1 LIRGYEIL
9 DVQLLLDA
17 EEELLAI
24 FDLLYGAFQVESP
37 EIEVRVPSVPVR
49 VAEDGDRAHIESPW
63 GEASCAKED
72 AIVLLMFLMQNHLLR
87 SVRNFFAVHAA
98 CLEVS
103 GKGVILTGTS
113 TAGKSTLAAG
123 LLGRGWTVYS
133 DEIAALHRT
142 DCRVHAYPR
151 AMALRPATLELVR
164 LPANCTV
171 TELAL
176 ADELKAVVQTF
187 GPDDRAPG
195 MSAPASVIAFLVP
208 PREEEGENS
217 GQEALEVFAPE
228 FAEEFYGA
236 LSGLEGVI
244 RVEPIEGNFYPGI
257 RIFHRSGILISAAV
271 DEAAARTNTFLA
283 AHHRGA
289 RAPIDYEISPR
300 CIELPA
306 RAGIEMLL
314 GSILNMRVLMAK
326 EGPAKMMFELSRA
339 LEGVRFYEIVPGR
352 LNETAEL
359 VESLV

>member
-1 LIRGYEIL
+1 LICTYEIL
-9 DVQLLLDA
+9 DVHLLLDA
-17 EEELLAI
+17 EEELLAT
-24 FDLLYGAFQVESP
+24 FDLLYGAFRVESP
-37 EIEVRVPSVPVR
+37 ESEDRVPSVPIR
-49 VAEDGDRAHIESPW
+49 VAEDGDRARIESPW
-63 GEASCAKED
+63 GEATCAKED

-87 SVRNFFAVHAA
+87 SVLNYFAVHAA

-113 TAGKSTLAAG
+113 TAGKSTLAAE
-123 LLGRGWTVYS
+123 LFRRGWTVYS
-133 DEIAALHRT
+133 DEIAAVHRA

-151 AMALRPATLELVR
+151 AMALRPASLELVP
-164 LPANCTV
+164 LPASCTV

-176 ADELKAVVQTF
+176 ADELKAVVQIS
-187 GPDDRAPG
+187 GPGDRAPG
-195 MSAPASVIAFLVP
+195 MSAPASAVAFLIP
-208 PREEEGENS
+208 PREGEGENS
-217 GQEALEVFAPE
+217 GEKALEVFAPE
-228 FAEEFYGA
+228 FAKEFFGA
-236 LSGLEGVI
+236 LGDLEGVI

-257 RIFHRSGILISAAV
+257 RIFHRTGILISAAV

-283 AHHRGA
+283 AHQRGA
-289 RAPIDYEISPR
+289 RAPIDYGLSPR

-306 RAGIEMLL
+306 RTGIEMLL
-314 GSILNMRVLMAK
+314 GNILNMRVLMAK